1 MRIAIVEDDMI
12 LADGLTSS
20 MKQSGYAVDWVS
32 NGSEADALLSS
43 GLYDLLILDLSL
55 PGLDGFQ
62 VLERLRKRNSQT
74 PVLILTARDTM
85 EDRVKGLDM
94 GADDYLTK
102 PFGLPELEA
111 RVRALLRR
119 GQCGAGGSICMGPL
133 QFDPIGLRVMIND
146 DTIDLSA
153 RELHILELLL
163 RRRGRVVSKEQLR
176 QSVCAIEEDLS
187 DNAIEVYIHRLRKKV
202 EINGITI
209 KTIRGLGYLMDAVD
223 EE

>member
-1 MRIAIVEDDMI
+1 MRIAIVEDDI
-12 LADGLTSS
+12 VLADGLTAS

-32 NGSEADALLSS
+32 NGSDADALLSAQI
-43 GLYDLLILDLSL
+43 YDLLILDLGL

-74 PVLILTARDTM
+74 PVLILTARDAS

-119 GQCGAGGSICMGPL
+119 GQCGSVNSIFLGPL
-133 QFDPIGLRVMIND
+133 KFDPIGLRVEINSD
-146 DTIDLSA
+146 FIELSA
-153 RELHILELLL
+153 RELRILELLL
-163 RRRGRVVSKEQLR
+163 RRQGRVVSKEQLR
-176 QSVCAIEEDLS
+176 QTVCGIEEELS
-187 DNAIEVYIHRLRKKV
+187 DNAIEVYVHRLRKKI
-202 EINGITI
+202 EINGIFI
-209 KTIRGLGYLMDAVD
+209 RTIRGLGYLMDYSH